1 MASRQPLNL
10 SPPRRRDPG
19 AMASGEVEILDDSED
34 KTLAASDTTMRSTL
48 RSTMYKYIVG
58 ERSNLISPLQ
68 LLHDV
73 DTIIDAVQQLPG
85 ADEEVKREVL
95 SLRRP
100 DTTR

>member
-1 MASRQPLNL
+1 MASE
-10 SPPRRRDPG
+10 
-19 AMASGEVEILDDSED
+19 EVEILDDSED

-85 ADEEVKREVL
+85 ARLKHHNCQGCTDTGLGSVQ
-95 SLRRP
+95 RRW
-100 DTTR
+100 